1 MSAEIVTA
9 IGSIA
14 SALILAIATIA
25 AIVQLRHL
33 RWANQLQGF
42 LTLFD
47 RFNSPEMIEA
57 RNFCLAQDFTDP
69 AAVAK
74 VMDGGI
80 DRRVLMAGNY
90 FQELGSLIRT
100 GVLDRDLFAPIFY
113 NAPQMWD
120 RLAPVAA
127 AISNVRGGGPV
138 WLDMQYAAWL
148 AQQEPFP
155 NTVARLYP
163 RAFLRAAGRP
173 GISPPS

>member
-1 MSAEIVTA
+1 MLSPEVIAA

-33 RWANQLQGF
+33 RWATQLQGF
-42 LTLFD
+42 LALFD

-69 AAVAK
+69 SAVAAL
-74 VMDGGI
+74 MEGGI

-90 FQELGSLIRT
+90 FHELGSLIRT

-113 NAPQMWD
+113 NAPQMWEK
-120 RLAPVAA
+120 LAPVAE
-127 AISNVRGGGPV
+127 AISKVRGGGPV

-148 AQQEPFP
+148 ARQEPF
-155 NTVARLYP
+155 TDAVRRLYP
-163 RAFLRAAGRP
+163 QAFLHAAGRP
-173 GISPPS
+173 GISS